1 VEVAQEAEAVFRKGN
16 TWTRSGRR
24 VETVIL
30 QRLGWIPRPLV
41 TASRAVNCDPS
52 CSLRR
57 PIGRPDP
64 LLCPHATTLT
74 TGVATRE
81 HRLDGMSA

>member
-41 TASRAVNCDPS
+41 
-52 CSLRR
+52 
-57 PIGRPDP
+57 
-64 LLCPHATTLT
+64 
-74 TGVATRE
+74 
-81 HRLDGMSA
+81 